1 MLRIVT
7 LAIAVLAGL
16 LTAWPGAAF
25 KLIGD
30 IYSAL
35 YGGQL
40 RNECRVK
47 YLETVKVSPLVP
59 RPSSHWSLLPRPSTP
74 DTRP

>member
-59 RPSSHWSLLPRPSTP
+59 RHTGPSSLDPRHPTLVP
-74 DTRP
+74 DD